1 MTTEQLTEERTL
13 SESKPK
19 RSKRK
24 IVLALMIGLAV
35 VELALPIATS
45 RLPLGKRMSLPPPLY
60 ILSQTSKSG
69 LVPDDY
75 ILLLGDSYAVG
86 GGDWM
91 LQGLEEGG
99 NPPYQATHVLHEQT
113 GRDVI
118 NFGRAGSGNVHA
130 TAYLASKR
138 FAQLRRNLLGDP
150 TDVIV
155 YFYEGNDLNDNL
167 RRARR
172 DFGLNE
178 RSPDSFS
185 DEELDELIA
194 QRAQAGRLRG
204 LPGMLYAPY
213 IVQKFFQRQ
222 VNATSALHGR
232 DGTIRDAGSVHEILE
247 AYPVVTPFSVG
258 GTQKV
263 FTKWTQGPALELTDE
278 ELAFSLSM
286 LDGSLRWV
294 KQRFE
299 GASVTLVYIP
309 SPLSCYRILGP
320 VVYAQSYEPRD
331 ERVDVLNRSAS
342 LQESFNVLDVRTRS
356 DAIRER
362 VQEMAVE
369 RGVDFIDATSALRA
383 AASSE
388 LVHGPIDGNHL
399 NRRGYEILGELLVSR
414 YSKAEFASTR

>member
-1 MTTEQLTEERTL
+1 MKSEQRTTR
-13 SESKPK
+13 ESKPK

-24 IVLALMIGLAV
+24 AVLALLIVLAA

-45 RLPLGKRMSLPPPLY
+45 RLPLGERTYLPAPLF
-60 ILSQTSKSG
+60 ILSQTSKSS
-69 LVPDDY
+69 LVPQDY

-99 NPPYQATHVLHEQT
+99 NPPYQATHVLHEKT

-118 NFGRAGSGNVHA
+118 NFGRAGADNVNA
-130 TAYLASKR
+130 TAYLVSKR
-138 FAQLRRNLLGDP
+138 FAQLRRNLLSDP
-150 TDVIV
+150 KDVIV

-167 RRARR
+167 RRARQH
-172 DFGLNE
+172 FGLDE

-185 DEELDELIA
+185 EEELDELIA
-194 QRAQAGRLRG
+194 ERAQAGWLRG

-213 IVQKFFQRQ
+213 IAQKFFQRR
-222 VNATSALHGR
+222 VSASAPHGG
-232 DGTIRDAGSVHEILE
+232 DGTIRDAGSVNEILE
-247 AYPVVTPFSVG
+247 SGEAVTPFSVG
-258 GTQKV
+258 GTQKL
-263 FTKWTQGPALELTDE
+263 FTTWAQGPALELTEE

-294 KQRFE
+294 KQRFQ

-309 SPLSCYRILGP
+309 SPLSSYRLLGLD
-320 VVYAQSYEPRD
+320 VFAQSYESRGD
-331 ERVDVLNRSAS
+331 REDVLDGRMS
-342 LQESFNVLDVRTRS
+342 LNARGYGFNVLDVRTRS

-362 VQEMAVE
+362 VQGMAAK
-369 RGVDFIDATSALRA
+369 RGIDFIDATSALRD

-388 LVHGPIDGNHL
+388 LIHGPIDGNHL
-399 NRRGYEILGELLVSR
+399 NRRGYEVLGELLVSR
-414 YSKAEFASTR
+414 FSETKLASTR